1 MYCRTILHIGLL
13 NQAIKLS
20 ILLLPLQPARI
31 RDYKIQSELGHGSFG
46 VVYKVKNKNG
56 EICALK
62 EVKVDRDP
70 RKQKY
75 KEGEIDVIK
84 KDLQHDNI
92 VKVYEFFIH
101 QGTVYIS
108 MELCEGGDLNEYFIK
123 NRPGIKERYEFMVD
137 TARGL
142 NYLHNQEIIHRD
154 IKPEN
159 VLLKHNGDRFVCK
172 ISDFGIARIKL
183 DRHDTFNT
191 YIGSPA
197 YIPPEMQDGSEYS
210 NSVDVFSLGLLFFA
224 VYNCT
229 ILKNYFGEEA
239 LIPGSLNA
247 KGSIEFLNGK
257 LRKDRPD
264 EATFL
269 STYFKDSDSNLG
281 SLIYSMLKST
291 PEERPNLEIVLIQT
305 VQLQV
310 HSQYRDTL
318 AEKEEMFAN
327 MRSSQRALQNEKN
340 QLTQRNRALEAEL
353 ERKESEKRSI
363 QNENRAIQNER
374 QEVSDRNRH
383 LQQQLLELEEQLSDV
398 KRNKV
403 VTLLKTI
410 SINGLRY
417 RFMGGHTYL
426 N

>member
-1 MYCRTILHIGLL
+1 M
-13 NQAIKLS
+13 K
-20 ILLLPLQPARI
+20 
-31 RDYKIQSELGHGSFG
+31 DYIVQSQLGKGTFG
-46 VVYKVKNKNG
+46 VVYKVRNKSG
-56 EICALK
+56 LICALK
-62 EVKVDRDP
+62 RINDDDDP

-75 KEGEIDVIK
+75 KEGEINVIK
-84 KDLQHDNI
+84 KNLQHDNI

-101 QGTVYIS
+101 QGNVYIS

-123 NRPGIKERYEFMVD
+123 NRPGIKERYEFIVD

-269 STYFKDSDSNLG
+269 SSYFKDSDSGVG
-281 SLIYSMLKST
+281 SLIHSMLKSI
-291 PEERPNLEIVLIQT
+291 PEERPNMEIVLIQT
-305 VQLQV
+305 VQLLV

-318 AEKEEMFAN
+318 LEKEEMRTA
-327 MRSSQRALQNEKN
+327 QRALQNEKN
-340 QLTQRNRALEAEL
+340 QLTQRNGALEAENRAIQN
-353 ERKESEKRSI
+353 ENRAI

-374 QEVSDRNRH
+374 RQDSDRIRG
-383 LQQQLLELEEQLSDV
+383 LQQQVEELQHQLSDT
-398 KRNKV
+398 RINKSKAMTQV
-403 VTLLKTI
+403 
-410 SINGLRY
+410 IN
-417 RFMGGHTYL
+417 TSS
-426 N
+426 

>member
-1 MYCRTILHIGLL
+1 M
-13 NQAIKLS
+13 
-20 ILLLPLQPARI
+20 
-31 RDYKIQSELGHGSFG
+31 
-46 VVYKVKNKNG
+46 
-56 EICALK
+56 CALK
-62 EVKVDRDP
+62 KINVDDDP

-269 STYFKDSDSNLG
+269 STYFKDSDSDLG

-291 PEERPNLEIVLIQT
+291 PEERPNMEIVLIQT

-318 AEKEEMFAN
+318 AEKEEMRTA
-327 MRSSQRALQNEKN
+327 QRALQNEKN
-340 QLTQRNRALEAEL
+340 QLTQRNRALEAEN
-353 ERKESEKRSI
+353 RAI

-374 QEVSDRNRH
+374 RQVSDRNRGLQQQVEE
-383 LQQQLLELEEQLSDV
+383 LQQQLSDIRISKSKAMTQV
-398 KRNKV
+398 IN
-403 VTLLKTI
+403 TI
-410 SINGLRY
+410 S
-417 RFMGGHTYL
+417 
-426 N
+426 

>member
-1 MYCRTILHIGLL
+1 MHLL
-13 NQAIKLS
+13 T
-20 ILLLPLQPARI
+20 LQPVRI
-31 RDYKIQSELGHGSFG
+31 KDYRVQSELGHGSFG

-159 VLLKHNGDRFVCK
+159 VLLKYNGDRFVCK

-224 VYNCT
+224 VYSCT

-264 EATFL
+264 EATFV
-269 STYFKDSDSNLG
+269 TIYFKDSDSDLG

-291 PEERPNLEIVLIQT
+291 PEERPNMEIVLIQML
-305 VQLQV
+305 QLQV
-310 HSQYRDTL
+310 HSQYKDIL
-318 AEKEEMFAN
+318 LEKEEMRTA
-327 MRSSQRALQNEKN
+327 QRALQNEKN
-340 QLTQRNRALEAEL
+340 QLTQRIRALEAEL

-363 QNENRAIQNER
+363 QNENRAIQNENRAIQNENRAIQNER

-383 LQQQLLELEEQLSDV
+383 LQLQLIALEDQLSDI

-403 VTLLKTI
+403 VTQLKQ
-410 SINGLRY
+410 LV
-417 RFMGGHTYL
+417 
-426 N
+426 

>member
-1 MYCRTILHIGLL
+1 M
-13 NQAIKLS
+13 
-20 ILLLPLQPARI
+20 
-31 RDYKIQSELGHGSFG
+31 
-46 VVYKVKNKNG
+46 
-56 EICALK
+56 CALK
-62 EVKVDRDP
+62 RINDDGDP

-269 STYFKDSDSNLG
+269 SSYFKDSDSNLG

-291 PEERPNLEIVLIQT
+291 PEERPNMEIVLIHT

-318 AEKEEMFAN
+318 AEKEEMRTA
-327 MRSSQRALQNEKN
+327 QRALQNEKN
-340 QLTQRNRALEAEL
+340 QLTQRNRALEAENRAIQN
-353 ERKESEKRSI
+353 ENRAIQNENMTI

-374 QEVSDRNRH
+374 RQVSDRNRALQQQVEE
-383 LQQQLLELEEQLSDV
+383 LQQQLSDI
-398 KRNKV
+398 R
-403 VTLLKTI
+403 I
-410 SINGLRY
+410 SKSKAMTQVIN
-417 RFMGGHTYL
+417 TSS
-426 N
+426 

>member
-1 MYCRTILHIGLL
+1 M
-13 NQAIKLS
+13 K
-20 ILLLPLQPARI
+20 
-31 RDYKIQSELGHGSFG
+31 DYIVQSQLGKGTFG
-46 VVYKVKNKNG
+46 VVYKVKNKSG
-56 EICALK
+56 QLCALK
-62 EVKVDRDP
+62 KINDDDDP

-92 VKVYEFFIH
+92 VKVYEFFMH

-108 MELCEGGDLNEYFIK
+108 MELCEGGDLNEYFIQ
-123 NRPGIKERYEFMVD
+123 NRPGIQERYEFMVD

-159 VLLKHNGDRFVCK
+159 VLLKHNGHRFVCK

-247 KGSIEFLNGK
+247 KSSIEFLNGK

-269 STYFKDSDSNLG
+269 TTYFKDSDAGVG
-281 SLIYSMLKST
+281 SLIYTMLKST
-291 PEERPNLEIVLIQT
+291 PEERPNMEIILIQT

-310 HSQYRDTL
+310 HSQYKDIL
-318 AEKEEMFAN
+318 LEKEEMITA
-327 MRSSQRALQNEKN
+327 QRALQNEKN
-340 QLTQRNRALEAEL
+340 QLIQRNRTLEAENQAI
-353 ERKESEKRSI
+353 ENENRAI

-374 QEVSDRNRH
+374 LQVSDRNRG
-383 LQQQLLELEEQLSDV
+383 LQQQVEELQHQLSDI
-398 KRNKV
+398 R
-403 VTLLKTI
+403 I
-410 SINGLRY
+410 SKSKAMTQVIN
-417 RFMGGHTYL
+417 TSS
-426 N
+426 

>member
-1 MYCRTILHIGLL
+1 M
-13 NQAIKLS
+13 K
-20 ILLLPLQPARI
+20 
-31 RDYKIQSELGHGSFG
+31 DYTVQSRLGKGTFG
-46 VVYKVKNKNG
+46 VVYKVRNKSG
-56 EICALK
+56 LICALK
-62 EVKVDRDP
+62 KINDDDDP

-75 KEGEIDVIK
+75 KEGEINVIK

-269 STYFKDSDSNLG
+269 STYFKGSDSDLG
-281 SLIYSMLKST
+281 SLISSMLKST
-291 PEERPNLEIVLIQT
+291 PEERPNMEIVLIQT

-318 AEKEEMFAN
+318 LEKEEM
-327 MRSSQRALQNEKN
+327 RTALQNEKN
-340 QLTQRNRALEAEL
+340 QLTQRNRTLEAENRAIQN
-353 ERKESEKRSI
+353 ENRAI

-374 QEVSDRNRH
+374 RQVSDRNRGLQQQVEE
-383 LQQQLLELEEQLSDV
+383 LQQQLSDIRID
-398 KRNKV
+398 KSMA
-403 VTLLKTI
+403 VTQVINTI
-410 SINGLRY
+410 S
-417 RFMGGHTYL
+417 
-426 N
+426 

>member
-1 MYCRTILHIGLL
+1 M
-13 NQAIKLS
+13 
-20 ILLLPLQPARI
+20 
-31 RDYKIQSELGHGSFG
+31 
-46 VVYKVKNKNG
+46 
-56 EICALK
+56 CALK
-62 EVKVDRDP
+62 KINDDDDP

-75 KEGEIDVIK
+75 KEGEINVIK
-84 KDLQHDNI
+84 KDLQHENI

-257 LRKDRPD
+257 LRKDKPD

-269 STYFKDSDSNLG
+269 STYFKDSDSDLG

-291 PEERPNLEIVLIQT
+291 PEERPNMEFILIQM

-310 HSQYRDTL
+310 HSQYRDML
-318 AEKEEMFAN
+318 AEKEEMRTA
-327 MRSSQRALQNEKN
+327 QRALQNETQ
-340 QLTQRNRALEAEL
+340 QLKAESQQCKIEKQHLINRNRALEAEL
-353 ERKESEKRSI
+353 ERNESE
-363 QNENRAIQNER
+363 NRVTQNER
-374 QEVSDRNRH
+374 RQDSDRIRGLQH
-383 LQQQLLELEEQLSDV
+383 QVEELQQQLTDIRIDKSMEVTQVMIACLGGGCVCAFCLCFYLGEFV
-398 KRNKV
+398 K
-403 VTLLKTI
+403 
-410 SINGLRY
+410 
-417 RFMGGHTYL
+417 
-426 N
+426 

>member
-1 MYCRTILHIGLL
+1 M
-13 NQAIKLS
+13 
-20 ILLLPLQPARI
+20 
-31 RDYKIQSELGHGSFG
+31 
-46 VVYKVKNKNG
+46 
-56 EICALK
+56 CALK
-62 EVKVDRDP
+62 KINDDDDP

-101 QGTVYIS
+101 QETVYIS

-123 NRPGIKERYEFMVD
+123 NRPGIKERYKFMVD

-159 VLLKHNGDRFVCK
+159 VLLKHNGHRFVCK
-172 ISDFGIARIKL
+172 ISDFGIARITRKL

-269 STYFKDSDSNLG
+269 YTYFKDSDSNLG

-305 VQLQV
+305 VQFQV

-318 AEKEEMFAN
+318 LQKEEM
-327 MRSSQRALQNEKN
+327 RTALQNEKI
-340 QLTQRNRALEAEL
+340 
-353 ERKESEKRSI
+353 S
-363 QNENRAIQNER
+363 
-374 QEVSDRNRH
+374 
-383 LQQQLLELEEQLSDV
+383 
-398 KRNKV
+398 
-403 VTLLKTI
+403 LLKET
-410 SINGLRY
+410 GHLKLRKGPY
-417 RFMGGHTYL
+417 KMKTGPYKMKDFKFQTETEAS
-426 N
+426 NNK

>member
-1 MYCRTILHIGLL
+1 MHLL
-13 NQAIKLS
+13 TLQDVRIK
-20 ILLLPLQPARI
+20 
-31 RDYKIQSELGHGSFG
+31 DYRVQSELGHGSFG

-159 VLLKHNGDRFVCK
+159 VLLKHNDDRFVCK

-183 DRHDTFNT
+183 DRHDTFYT

-257 LRKDRPD
+257 LRKDKPD

-269 STYFKDSDSNLG
+269 STYFKDSDSDLG

-291 PEERPNLEIVLIQT
+291 PEERPNMEIVLIQT

-318 AEKEEMFAN
+318 AEKEEMRTA
-327 MRSSQRALQNEKN
+327 QRALQNEKN

-353 ERKESEKRSI
+353 ERKESENRSIQNENRAIQNENRAI

-383 LQQQLLELEEQLSDV
+383 LQQQLIELE
-398 KRNKV
+398 
-403 VTLLKTI
+403 
-410 SINGLRY
+410 
-417 RFMGGHTYL
+417 
-426 N
+426 